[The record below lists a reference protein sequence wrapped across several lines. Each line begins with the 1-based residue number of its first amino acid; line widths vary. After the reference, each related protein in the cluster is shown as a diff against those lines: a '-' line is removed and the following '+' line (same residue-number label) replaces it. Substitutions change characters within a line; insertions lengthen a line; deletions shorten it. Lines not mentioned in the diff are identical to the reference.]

1 MCVYITICTQLV
13 LYILYMCYIYP
24 SISIYINV
32 VSHENPSLRI
42 SHKCLVMHG
51 PGREKRRKT
60 EERTEATL
68 MIKTGFYPGKRKEG
82 AETHFPEENRRGKM
96 EGPKSLLLMWHA
108 GACVKMR
115 IRDIY
120 IYIYI
125 CVFKDVC

>member
-1 MCVYITICTQLV
+1 
-13 LYILYMCYIYP
+13 MCYIYP

-82 AETHFPEENRRGKM
+82 AETQFP

-120 IYIYI
+120 IYTY
-125 CVFKDVC
+125 VCSKTFVR